1 MNNESTN
8 ELDFIRKYEAEGYTN
23 SYRVRNDIL
32 IENESDIGYT
42 PFGIKVVAKHR
53 YEGDSNP
60 SDMSILYVI
69 ETKDGTKGT
78 ILMPYGNTNET
89 ETLEFFNKIP
99 EENFSESENIM
110 FHNKKK

>member
-1 MNNESTN
+1 MNNNESTN
-8 ELDFIRKYEAEGYTN
+8 ELDFIRKYEKLGYVN
-23 SYRVRNDIL
+23 SYRVKNDVL
-32 IENESDIGYT
+32 IETKTDTGYT

-53 YEGDSNP
+53 YEGNSDP

-78 ILMPYGNTNET
+78 ILVPFGNTNET
-89 ETLEFFNKIP
+89 EALEFFNKVP

-110 FHNKKK
+110 FHNK